1 MKAIKSKSEYKK
13 VAETLFNLMNKGEKN
28 LTKEESNNTRNLALA
43 IQAYEKDLYPLQ
55 MPKTLSGMI
64 DLKMYERKL
73 SQEKLSKKLKISPA
87 KFCMIIRGKQ
97 KPDVSFLKNIRK
109 ELDISADFILDHV

>member
-1 MKAIKSKSEYKK
+1 MKKIKSKSEYKK
-13 VAETLFNLMNKGEKN
+13 VAEEVFELMNKGENK
-28 LTKEESNNTRNLALA
+28 LTEEESNKVRNLALA
-43 IQAYEKDLYPLQ
+43 IQAYEKELYPLQ

-64 DLKMYERKL
+64 ELKMYERRL
-73 SQEKLSKKLKISPA
+73 TQENLAKKLKISPA

-97 KPDVSFLKNIRK
+97 KPDVSFLKMLRK

>member
-1 MKAIKSKSEYKK
+1 MKTIKSKSEYKK
-13 VAETLFNLMNKGEKN
+13 VAEEVLHLMNKGEKN
-28 LTKEESNNTRNLALA
+28 LTGDESNKVRNLAL
-43 IQAYEKDLYPLQ
+43 ILHAYEKDLYPLE

-64 DLKMYERKL
+64 DLKMYERRL
-73 SQEKLSKKLKISPA
+73 SQEKLAKKLKISPA

-109 ELDISADFILDHV
+109 ELNISADFILDHV